1 MALRFEN
8 DFLKKLEYLHV
19 VSKRALAGQNRADRL
34 TPKRGSGLEFADHR
48 PYAAGDDY
56 RHIDWKAYQRLNRLL
71 LRLFDEERDLSI
83 YLMLDVS
90 RSMAD
95 PAKFDMARRIA
106 AALCYVGLAHLDR
119 LTIIPFGND
128 LGRESSPGRG
138 KGRIF
143 RVFDALEQLEAAG
156 PTDLRAACKAFASRP
171 RQLGLV
177 VLISDFLD
185 PGAASTEE
193 SAANHLRQ
201 GNGDSAA
208 ASAATQGARGG
219 KPATKDTT
227 GPQAGLKILRTI
239 GHDVFAVHV
248 TSERDR
254 DPGVFG
260 TVRFVDVETGEV
272 REIEVT
278 PRLAAAYVRAAATH
292 AETLQHFCGRYDIG
306 YVRADA
312 ERPFE
317 EVILRTF
324 RQGRFLA

>member
-34 TPKRGSGLEFADHR
+34 SPKRGRGLEFADHR

-56 RHIDWKAYQRLNRLL
+56 RHIDWKAYKRLNRLL

-90 RSMAD
+90 RSMAE

-119 LTIIPFGND
+119 LTIVPFGNS
-128 LGRESSPGRG
+128 LRHESSPGRG

-143 RVFDALEQLEAAG
+143 RVFDALDALEASG

-177 VLISDFLD
+177 VIISDFLEAGSQESRFPAGD
-185 PGAASTEE
+185 PS
-193 SAANHLRQ
+193 S
-201 GNGDSAA
+201 DMS
-208 ASAATQGARGG
+208 
-219 KPATKDTT
+219 
-227 GPQAGLKILRTI
+227 GPQAGLKILRTL
-239 GHDVFAVHV
+239 GHDVFAVQV
-248 TSERDR
+248 TSEHDR
-254 DPGVFG
+254 DPGVYG
-260 TVRFVDVETGEV
+260 TVRFADVETGEV

-278 PRLAAAYVRAAATH
+278 PRLAAAYVKAADTH
-292 AETLQHFCGRYDIG
+292 AEALEHFCGKYDIG
-306 YVRADA
+306 YVKADA

-317 EVILRTF
+317 DVILRTF

>member
-1 MALRFEN
+1 MPLRFEN

-34 TPKRGSGLEFADHR
+34 SPKRGRGLEFADHR
-48 PYAAGDDY
+48 PYTPGDDY
-56 RHIDWKAYQRLNRLL
+56 RHIDWKAYKRLNRLL
-71 LRLFDEERDLSI
+71 LRLYDEERDLSI

-90 RSMAD
+90 RSMAE

-106 AALCYVGLAHLDR
+106 AALCYIGLVHLDR
-119 LTIIPFGND
+119 LTIVPFGRG
-128 LGRESSPGRG
+128 LGHESSPGRG

-143 RVFDALEQLEAAG
+143 RVFDALEQLEASG
-156 PTDLRAACKAFASRP
+156 PTDLRESCKAFASRP

-177 VLISDFLD
+177 VMISDFLD
-185 PGAASTEE
+185 PG
-193 SAANHLRQ
+193 
-201 GNGDSAA
+201 GFDV
-208 ASAATQGARGG
+208 
-219 KPATKDTT
+219 
-227 GPQAGLKILRTI
+227 GLKILRTL

-272 REIEVT
+272 REVEVT
-278 PRLAAAYVRAAATH
+278 PRLASAYVQASKAHGEAL
-292 AETLQHFCGRYDIG
+292 EHFCGRYDIG
-306 YVRADA
+306 YVRAEA

-317 EVILRTF
+317 DVILRTF

>member
-1 MALRFEN
+1 MPLRFEN

-34 TPKRGSGLEFADHR
+34 SPKRGRGLEFADHR
-48 PYAAGDDY
+48 PYTPGDDY
-56 RHIDWKAYQRLNRLL
+56 RHIDWKAYKRLNRLL

-90 RSMAD
+90 RSMAE

-106 AALCYVGLAHLDR
+106 AALCYIGLVHLDR
-119 LTIIPFGND
+119 LTIVPFGRG
-128 LGRESSPGRG
+128 LGHESSPGRG

-143 RVFDALEQLEAAG
+143 RVFDALEQLEASG
-156 PTDLRAACKAFASRP
+156 PTDLRESCKAFASRP

-177 VLISDFLD
+177 VMISDFLD
-185 PGAASTEE
+185 PG
-193 SAANHLRQ
+193 
-201 GNGDSAA
+201 GFDV
-208 ASAATQGARGG
+208 
-219 KPATKDTT
+219 
-227 GPQAGLKILRTI
+227 GLKILRTL

-248 TSERDR
+248 TSEQDR
-254 DPGVFG
+254 DPGVLG

-272 REIEVT
+272 REVEVT
-278 PRLAAAYVRAAATH
+278 PRLASAYVQASKAHGEAL
-292 AETLQHFCGRYDIG
+292 EHFCGRYDIG
-306 YVRADA
+306 YVRAEA

-317 EVILRTF
+317 DVILRTF